1 MLTRVQ
7 LSIMFWPSWSSEVLS
22 NLNFGERTSEK
33 AKEFDLLWVWT
44 EKFPPDGRAE
54 KVFIIITVEVAIE
67 REGSLCLSLSP
78 NM

>member
-7 LSIMFWPSWSSEVLS
+7 RSIMFSEVLS

-33 AKEFDLLWVWT
+33 AKEFDLLFWT

-67 REGSLCLSLSP
+67 REGSLCLSLRP